1 MIIRYTTPYHN
12 FVLPFLAEEIEV
24 VELIYSQNGEVVL
37 DKKSNDA
44 ESKITITDL
53 DDIIKNASMGY
64 EEIINEI
71 TGQVDDLESCSLL
84 RIHLTQDDT
93 ALFKRY
99 KAERKNIA
107 LIEIRVK
114 DKKEDS
120 FICFPIQVRIF
131 GGTQQGVL

>member
-37 DKKSNDA
+37 DKKSNDI

-64 EEIINEI
+64 EGIINEI

>member
-37 DKKSNDA
+37 DKKSNDT

-64 EEIINEI
+64 EGIINEI
-71 TGQVDDLESCSLL
+71 TSQVDDLESCSLL